1 MINRAGFRRRDV
13 VTEDARTGVKTYG
26 PWEYLVLP
34 EAWRREVCKGF
45 DYKAIAR
52 ALAAQG
58 GLVLGDGRNLPC
70 NVRVPGLGLRRL
82 MHVLPCAFSENASE
96 QSEQSEQPGKQPAS
110 DDPTESTEVG
120 SVGTRDEIGRARSD
134 CSDNASGGRNDEKSN
149 EINDVPTEPT
159 VPTDSDT
166 RHTGE
171 NDSDPNGAAD
181 DRALTC
187 AHCGAAFLRKP
198 RPGRPA
204 KYCSPECRRAAL
216 AARTKGYDPDE
227 SGDVVFEA

>member
-13 VTEDARTGVKTYG
+13 LTEDPRTGIKTYG

-120 SVGTRDEIGRARSD
+120 SVGTRDEIGQARSD
-134 CSDNASGGRNDEKSN
+134 CSDNASGGRNDEKFN

-187 AHCGAAFLRKP
+187 AHCSAAFLRKP

-204 KYCSPECRRAAL
+204 EVLL
-216 AARTKGYDPDE
+216 AGVSARGA
-227 SGDVVFEA
+227 GGAHQGL